1 VPADGKEHGPMT
13 IISILI
19 AFSLCHFVRELRHLR
34 RFEWV
39 ASFTRHSND
48 LLKSVPGWDGPVGFL
63 VILGLPL
70 FVAYFLNSLLVTA
83 LGPIG
88 GFLLAIV
95 VLVYTFG
102 PRDLDIDVRKVIS
115 AEDDE
120 EQTEAFES
128 LLSGPVPE
136 EEEACQNAAIDAVFS
151 KALNRW
157 FGIIFWFALL
167 GIYGALLYRLSNWLI
182 DGDFGLKDEQKNLI
196 SRLGRVMDW
205 PVAQLMTL
213 SLAIATDFDSV
224 YSAWKKYHDERGHGL
239 FEANNEFM
247 LTSARTIVKTG
258 HAENDGYADQLR
270 GPMATIKLSM
280 DLVWRSLGV
289 WATVL
294 AILLLVN
301 VIA

>member
-1 VPADGKEHGPMT
+1 MT

-19 AFSLCHFVRELRHLR
+19 AFALCHFVRELRHLR

-39 ASFTRHSND
+39 TSFTKHCNEY
-48 LLKSVPGWDGPVGFL
+48 LKKLPGWSGPTGFL

-70 FVAYFLNSLLVTA
+70 LAVWLVNSLLLST
-83 LGPIG
+83 LGQIG
-88 GFLLAIV
+88 EFLFAIAI
-95 VLVYTFG
+95 LIYTFG
-102 PRDLDIDVRKVIS
+102 PRDLDIDVRKVIHTDDDKEQQE
-115 AEDDE
+115 ALED
-120 EQTEAFES
+120 
-128 LLSGPVPE
+128 LLDGPIPE
-136 EEEACQNAAIDAVFS
+136 DEEACQTAAIDAVFS
-151 KALNRW
+151 KALKRW
-157 FGIIFWFALL
+157 FAIIFWFAVL
-167 GIYGALLYRLSNWLI
+167 GIYGALLYRLATWLT
-182 DGDFGLKDEQKNLI
+182 DGEFGLFDEQKDLI
-196 SRLGRVMDW
+196 TRLCKIMEW

-224 YSAWKKYHDERGHGL
+224 YRAWKKYHDERGHGL
-239 FEANNEFM
+239 FDPNNDFM
-247 LTSARTIVKTG
+247 LTCARTIVKTG
-258 HAENDGYADQLR
+258 HAEKDGYADQLQ

>member
-1 VPADGKEHGPMT
+1 MT

-19 AFSLCHFVRELRHLR
+19 AFALCHFVRDLRHLR

-39 ASFTRHSND
+39 TWYTGQCDDKLSK
-48 LLKSVPGWDGPVGFL
+48 LPGWSGPTGFL
-63 VILGLPL
+63 VLVALPL
-70 FVAYFLNSLLVTA
+70 IAVYFLNQLLYEL
-83 LGPIG
+83 LGHLG
-88 GFLLAIV
+88 EFLLAIT
-95 VLVYTFG
+95 VLIYTFG
-102 PRDLDIDVRKVIS
+102 PRDLDIDVRKVIH

-120 EQTEAFES
+120 QQYEALEA
-128 LLSGPVPE
+128 LLDAPVPVE
-136 EEEACQNAAIDAVFS
+136 KEACQNAAINAVFT
-151 KALNRW
+151 KALKRW
-157 FGIIFWFALL
+157 FGIIFWFAVL
-167 GIYGALLYRLSNWLI
+167 GIYGALLFRLAVWLSSDSFDLREEQKDLVTRLSRI
-182 DGDFGLKDEQKNLI
+182 ME
-196 SRLGRVMDW
+196 W

-224 YSAWKKYHDERGHGL
+224 YRAWKKYHDEQGRDL
-239 FEANNEFM
+239 FEGNNEFM

-258 HAENDGYADQLR
+258 HAENDGYADQLQ